1 MKNRNHVRS
10 NANILSNDVTT
21 AGIQD
26 SAGTVTV
33 ERAGDEKTAVTVNG
47 IPGTWEMVSEN
58 GQLGCRFKSHDGTIS
73 FVVDIH
79 GEGAELGAGALRE
92 A

>member
-21 AGIQD
+21 AGSERS
-26 SAGTVTV
+26 SATVTV
-33 ERAGDEKTAVTVNG
+33 EREGDEKTAVTVNG
-47 IPGTWEMVSEN
+47 IPGTWEMVSKN

-79 GEGAELGAGALRE
+79 GEDGELRAGALRE